1 MTFEELLKM
10 LKTLYLLNVICT
22 LILLSRRLAII
33 SVYFKN

>member
-10 LKTLYLLNVICT
+10 LEALYLLNVICT
-22 LILLSRRLAII
+22 LFLLSRLAII